1 MHNRVYNELTIR
13 LTITPTGPVLVKSGE
28 EASDPRRPDM
38 SFVRTFSGGRRTVY
52 LPGSSLKGVLRSHC
66 ERLAR
71 TVDSDERRRRNQGR
85 PLACNPVNP
94 PEKEGACAG
103 RIKKKID
110 EEKEREQEKWKNWSG
125 ARKHAESCFLCRM
138 FGNTSVAS
146 HFQITDA
153 HPSGDCRTEERNGV
167 AIDRVY
173 GSVAVGPFNYE
184 TVTEGE
190 FRTTLRLKNFTL
202 SQTGLLLLALRDLS
216 MERVRLGFAKSR
228 GLGLVGARVEELT
241 LGYPLCEL
249 DGEKL
254 NVLGRGEPLSAGNLY
269 GVGHFVGEGEGY
281 GYPKDDKVELPAGY
295 EYSADEWMGV
305 ELRAPGLEGG
315 GADWKPLG
323 QKCVP
328 RWRAEVENVGR
339 S

>member
-1 MHNRVYNELTIR
+1 MHSRVYNELTIR
-13 LTITPTGPVLVKSGE
+13 LTITPEGPVLVKSGE

-71 TVDSDERRRRNQGR
+71 TADSDVRRGRNQGR
-85 PLACNPVNP
+85 PLACNPLSDD
-94 PEKEGACAG
+94 ESCGG
-103 RIKKKID
+103 RIRKEMKK
-110 EEKEREQEKWKNWSG
+110 EKVKDWSG
-125 ARKHAESCFLCRM
+125 ARKHANSCFVCCM
-138 FGNTSVAS
+138 FGNTIIAS

-153 HPSGDCRTEERNGV
+153 YPAGDCRTEERNGV

-190 FRTTLRLKNFTL
+190 FKTTLRLKNFTL
-202 SQTGLLLLALRDLS
+202 AQVGLLMLTLRDLS
-216 MERVRLGFAKSR
+216 QERVRLGFGKSR
-228 GLGLVGARVEELT
+228 GLGLVSALVEELT
-241 LGYPLCEL
+241 LSYPLCDL
-249 DGEKL
+249 ADGKL
-254 NVLGRGEPLSAGNLY
+254 NVLGAGEPLAASSLH
-269 GVGHFVGEGEGY
+269 GVGQFVGEGEGY
-281 GYPKDDKVELPAGY
+281 GYPRPDAVGLPASY
-295 EYSADEWMGV
+295 EYKGDEWMGV
-305 ELRAPGLEGG
+305 EVRAPGLEEG

-323 QKCVP
+323 RVCVP
-328 RWRAEVENVGR
+328 IWKAGVQDVGR

>member
-1 MHNRVYNELTIR
+1 MHSRVYNELTIH
-13 LTITPTGPVLVKSGE
+13 LTITPAGPVLVKSGE

-71 TVDSDERRRRNQGR
+71 TVDTNERRRRNHDR
-85 PLACNPVNP
+85 PLACNPLS
-94 PEKEGACAG
+94 
-103 RIKKKID
+103 D
-110 EEKEREQEKWKNWSG
+110 EESCGGHIRREMKKERVKDWPG

-138 FGNTSVAS
+138 FGNTSLAS

-241 LGYPLCEL
+241 LGYPLCDL
-249 DGEKL
+249 DGGKL
-254 NVLGRGEPLSAGNLY
+254 EMLGGGEPLSASNLY

-281 GYPKDDKVELPAGY
+281 GYPKPDEVELPAGY

-305 ELRAPGLEGG
+305 ELRAPGLREG

>member
-1 MHNRVYNELTIR
+1 MHSRVYSELTIR
-13 LTITPTGPVLVKSGE
+13 LTITPVGPVLIKSGD

-71 TVDSDERRRRNQGR
+71 TADTDERRRRNHDR
-85 PLACNPVNP
+85 PLACNPLSD
-94 PEKEGACAG
+94 EESCGG
-103 RIKKKID
+103 YIRREIKK
-110 EEKEREQEKWKNWSG
+110 EKVKDWPG

-138 FGNTSVAS
+138 FGNTSIAS

-153 HPSGDCRTEERNGV
+153 HPAGDCRTEERNGV

-216 MERVRLGFAKSR
+216 LERIRLGFAKSR
-228 GLGLVGARVEELT
+228 GLGLVSARVDELT
-241 LGYPLCEL
+241 LGFPLCDLNAGALRVVVRCVRLQTGRL
-249 DGEKL
+249 DG
-254 NVLGRGEPLSAGNLY
+254 AG
-269 GVGHFVGEGEGY
+269 
-281 GYPKDDKVELPAGY
+281 
-295 EYSADEWMGV
+295 
-305 ELRAPGLEGG
+305 
-315 GADWKPLG
+315 
-323 QKCVP
+323 
-328 RWRAEVENVGR
+328 
-339 S
+339 

>member
-1 MHNRVYNELTIR
+1 MHSRVYNELTIR
-13 LTITPTGPVLVKSGE
+13 LTITPAGPVLVKSGE
-28 EASDPRRPDM
+28 EAFDPRRPDM

-71 TVDSDERRRRNQGR
+71 TADTSERRKRNQDR
-85 PLACNPVNP
+85 PLACNPLRD
-94 PEKEGACAG
+94 EESCGG
-103 RIKKKID
+103 HIRREIKK
-110 EEKEREQEKWKNWSG
+110 EKTKDWPG
-125 ARKHAESCFLCRM
+125 ARKHAESCSVCRM

-202 SQTGLLLLALRDLS
+202 SQVGLLLLTLRDLS
-216 MERVRLGFAKSR
+216 LERVRLGFAKSR
-228 GLGLVGARVEELT
+228 GLGLVSARVDELT
-241 LGYPLCEL
+241 IGYPLCEL
-249 DGEKL
+249 AEEKL
-254 NVLGRGEPLSAGNLY
+254 NVLGRSEPLPADGIY
-269 GVGHFVGEGEGY
+269 GVGHFVGESEGY